1 MEVMKPLID
10 EEDSDGISD
19 EEHENTVLPA
29 KTHYQLDNKEGITYV
44 LILSISL
51 FKFLAS
57 GLFLMSSFLNSEG
70 VFLHLNNSFVV
81 IHKDLT

>member
-19 EEHENTVLPA
+19 EEHENTFLPV
-29 KTHYQLDNKEGITYV
+29 KTHYQLDNQEGITYV

-57 GLFLMSSFLNSEG
+57 CFLWAVFWTLRGSSCPCGAVLW
-70 VFLHLNNSFVV
+70 L
-81 IHKDLT
+81 

>member
-19 EEHENTVLPA
+19 EEHENTFLPV
-29 KTHYQLDNKEGITYV
+29 KTHYQLDNEESITYV
-44 LILSISL
+44 LRLSIRL

-57 GLFLMSSFLNSEG
+57 DLFLVSSLLNSEG
-70 VFLHLNNSFVV
+70 VFLHLQSSFLLMN
-81 IHKDLT
+81 KDFA

>member
-10 EEDSDGISD
+10 EEDSDGISE
-19 EEHENTVLPA
+19 EEHENTFLPV

-44 LILSISL
+44 SILCIS

-70 VFLHLNNSFVV
+70 VFLHLHNSFVV
-81 IHKDLT
+81 IHEDFV